1 MMRGGQ
7 GKKKYI
13 YMRRN
18 TIKAYISFAF
28 TLPFKG
34 FLKIKVLHEIVHH
47 AHLCNMPLPESRTGA
62 KCHD

>member
-7 GKKKYI
+7 GKIYI

-34 FLKIKVLHEIVHH
+34 FLKIKVLHNIVYH
-47 AHLCNMPLPESRTGA
+47 AHLWNMPLPESRTGA